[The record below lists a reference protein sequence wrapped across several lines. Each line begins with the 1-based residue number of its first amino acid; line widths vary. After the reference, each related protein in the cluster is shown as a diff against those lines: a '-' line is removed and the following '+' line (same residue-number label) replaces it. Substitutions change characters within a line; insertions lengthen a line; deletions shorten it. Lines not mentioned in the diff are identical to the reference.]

1 MILSMN
7 HTGFVVKNLEESIK
21 FYRDILGLKVTI
33 RRERTGKPIDQVV
46 GYTST
51 HIKAAMLTIDENHY
65 VELIQYLNPEPN
77 TQMPTDRNIL
87 GASHLAFM
95 VDDIEKEFEKLIS
108 NGAQKLNEPVS
119 LTLHRKAC
127 YLQDPDGNW
136 VELIE
141 DNE

>member
-21 FYRDILGLKVTI
+21 FYKDILGLKVTI

-65 VELIQYLNPEPN
+65 LELIQYLNPEPN
-77 TQMPTDRNIL
+77 TQIPTDRNIL

-95 VDDIEKEFEKLIS
+95 VDDIQKEFEKLIS
-108 NGAQKLNEPVS
+108 NGAQKLNKSAS
-119 LTLHRKAC
+119 LTPERKGC
-127 YLQDPDGNW
+127 YLQDPDGNC
-136 VELIE
+136 VELME
-141 DNE
+141 DN